1 MADKIEYSRLLLK
14 RTTNSGV
21 VPTIPTG
28 STLNT
33 FTNTDTFVGELFLNV
48 VDDRLWVR
56 TNNGQVEIP
65 LSGGTGFTESLSQT
79 LSNGNTTGG
88 NSIIMS
94 QDDRIY
100 SFTGNSYIEF
110 NKVTDPY
117 IKLYS
122 SDILYGS
129 SDIGVTPQD
138 LSIGYNNTGT
148 TVGQIGID
156 ENSLDLSFNDG
167 VDRDTEINLSNEYL
181 TLSSTN
187 TDDGYELQL
196 QLDGQNAQMFEIV
209 GNTGL
214 STFSRTTRQ
223 IGSIT
228 DYCGNSTVTDY
239 SSVSQGDSS
248 IYSLIVSGSNE
259 VTKWRMTE
267 TQISGSTTDG
277 VDTSIFS
284 ITPND
289 ITLDTLSVIIENL
302 PTSSSGLTSNQ
313 LFTQT
318 ATQLGGTGTTKVI
331 CIV

>member
-1 MADKIEYSRLLLK
+1 MADKIEYSRMLVK
-14 RTTNSGV
+14 RTTDSGI
-21 VPTIPTG
+21 VPSVPTG

-33 FTNTDTFVGELFLNV
+33 FTDTDTFVGEFFLNT
-48 VDDRLWVR
+48 VDDRLWIR
-56 TNNGQVEIP
+56 TDSGQLEVQ
-65 LSGGTGFTESLSQT
+65 LSGATGFTETLAQT

-88 NSIIMS
+88 NNIVMS
-94 QDDRIY
+94 QDDRIT
-100 SFTGNSYIEF
+100 SFTGNTYIEF

-129 SDIGVTPQD
+129 SDIGVTSQD

-156 ENSLDLSFNDG
+156 ENSLDLTFSDG
-167 VDRDTEINLSNEYL
+167 VDKDTSIIMDNTYIDLVSL
-181 TLSSTN
+181 N
-187 TDDGYELQL
+187 TDDGYYVTI
-196 QLDGQNAQMFEIV
+196 QLDGSNNQMFEIV
-209 GNTGL
+209 GDPAL
-214 STFSRTTRQ
+214 SNFSRTTRQ
-223 IGSIT
+223 LGSIT
-228 DYCGNSTVTDY
+228 DYCGNSTLTDY

-259 VTKWRMTE
+259 VTKWRITD
-267 TQISGSTTDG
+267 TQISGSTTNG
-277 VDTSIFS
+277 VDTSLLS
-284 ITPND
+284 ITPDD
-289 ITLDTLSVIIENL
+289 ITLDTLAVIVENL
-302 PTSSSGLTSNQ
+302 PTSSAGLVSNQ